1 MDDSLNKL
9 GVETSSYLEITAK
22 IFHTMAEG
30 KQGKAVTNAKKQGQ
44 GQQQDK
50 STHKTADKK
59 ELSEVPMLKYGQST
73 NNFIKFKEALS
84 IAALISF
91 GDVAKLIQLG
101 SYYIIG
107 MPEEADYEIP
117 GNDKM
122 SERMYEIACV
132 EWVKEKT
139 R

>member
-1 MDDSLNKL
+1 
-9 GVETSSYLEITAK
+9 
-22 IFHTMAEG
+22 
-30 KQGKAVTNAKKQGQ
+30 
-44 GQQQDK
+44 
-50 STHKTADKK
+50 
-59 ELSEVPMLKYGQST
+59 MLKYGQST